1 MSETTKTG
9 KELIVHNS
17 FIDLPFHGLSGIQ
30 IDIVLGILFMVHENG
45 VNEMEIPYYELNKN
59 TGSQKNLT
67 LKDFE
72 ENINKIFNFF
82 RENILYYSGPE
93 GNFKMVLF
101 PTLKSSADKR
111 SASVFVNQQ
120 YLYLVNHY
128 IQGYT
133 KLELEESNSLKSVYS
148 KQIYQKL
155 RKFRRTGEWYVS
167 QESFKFYIGI
177 KEENKQSNIDRI
189 IKRAETELSPFFK
202 DLRVEKVYE
211 IIKTENT
218 SRKIVAGYS
227 WRFEAEK
234 APENTTKINSS
245 DSTDIIASKLG
256 YTPTGRYCPNCG
268 KKVYEKKIYFEN
280 GEYRYTIWGHP
291 DFKTGGCN
299 WSTNDFADTLENDPN
314 TVEEKNEEG
323 IRKRDE
329 MLSSIFGPGTRN
341 GENN

>member
-1 MSETTKTG
+1 MSETAKTG

-45 VNEMEIPYYELNKN
+45 VNEMEIPYFELNKN

-189 IKRAETELSPFFK
+189 IRKYFPK
-202 DLRVEKVYE
+202 D
-211 IIKTENT
+211 
-218 SRKIVAGYS
+218 
-227 WRFEAEK
+227 
-234 APENTTKINSS
+234 SS
-245 DSTDIIASKLG
+245 G
-256 YTPTGRYCPNCG
+256 
-268 KKVYEKKIYFEN
+268 V
-280 GEYRYTIWGHP
+280 
-291 DFKTGGCN
+291 
-299 WSTNDFADTLENDPN
+299 
-314 TVEEKNEEG
+314 
-323 IRKRDE
+323 
-329 MLSSIFGPGTRN
+329 
-341 GENN
+341 